1 MVAIF
6 IITIHIEIV
15 IFPYFEKKKQIGFER
30 TINSSLPYS
39 FLAGFG
45 AGMLQQEHFGNS
57 QELEK

>member
-1 MVAIF
+1 MEAL
-6 IITIHIEIV
+6 
-15 IFPYFEKKKQIGFER
+15 
-30 TINSSLPYS
+30 NSSLPYS